1 MIISNKN
8 ILITGGLGS
17 LGLQMFKRLNSLGA
31 NLIILDLNK
40 TLVNL
45 YKNKYKKHLFLAT
58 DLSQKKNIDSV
69 FRKIKNKK
77 INIDILIN
85 NVGLL
90 FNEPIISFSRNG
102 IVSHRYS
109 SFKKVI
115 NLNLTSTFYLSS
127 LVIKNMIDSKKA
139 GCIINVSSI
148 SAAGNVGQSAYSAS
162 KAGLNA
168 LTKTWSK
175 ELSFAGIRVNS
186 ISPGFINTKSTKK
199 IMNSEKLKNI
209 VTRSS
214 AKRLGRAEEVV
225 SLITHII
232 TNDYINGSILNI
244 DGGLD
249 I

>member
-45 YKNKYKKHLFLAT
+45 YKKKYKKHLFFTT
-58 DLSQKKNIDSV
+58 DLSQKKNIDLV

-90 FNEPIISFSRNG
+90 FNEPIISFSRKG
-102 IVSHRYS
+102 IVSHKYS

-148 SAAGNVGQSAYSAS
+148 SAEG
-162 KAGLNA
+162 
-168 LTKTWSK
+168 
-175 ELSFAGIRVNS
+175 
-186 ISPGFINTKSTKK
+186 KSTLFKTG
-199 IMNSEKLKNI
+199 IISRFASI
-209 VTRSS
+209 ASHAF
-214 AKRLGRAEEVV
+214 AKV
-225 SLITHII
+225 
-232 TNDYINGSILNI
+232 
-244 DGGLD
+244 
-249 I
+249 